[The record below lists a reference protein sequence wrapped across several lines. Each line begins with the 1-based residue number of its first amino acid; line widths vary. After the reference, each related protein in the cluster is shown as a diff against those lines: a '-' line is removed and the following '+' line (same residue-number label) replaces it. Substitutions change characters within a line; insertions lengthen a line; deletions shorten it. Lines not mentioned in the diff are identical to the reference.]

1 MKKNTHVLGLLSM
14 AGLEDCSVWSSKGPH
29 LSETSYQCSSTHSE
43 KRPSVYDNFFAMHL
57 KWGYLKSKIKINN
70 SKL

>member
-29 LSETSYQCSSTHSE
+29 LSETSYQCSSTHRE
-43 KRPSVYDNFFAMHL
+43 KRPSVAF
-57 KWGYLKSKIKINN
+57 KIKVFKIKNQKLKIIN
-70 SKL
+70 